1 MTRSGGFAILAGLA
15 LLTACGGDQKGEGG
29 VTAEESKQ
37 LNEAAEMLDVQP
49 DSLAAPED
57 TGLGNGEV
65 GSGEA
70 DEAAAAELNASTNGQ

>member
-1 MTRSGGFAILAGLA
+1 MTRAGGILVLAGLA
-15 LLTACGGDQKGEGG
+15 LLAACGNEQQAGG
-29 VTAEESKQ
+29 VTADEAKQ

-49 DSLAAPED
+49 DSLAAPEE

-65 GSGEA
+65 GSSET

>member
-1 MTRSGGFAILAGLA
+1 MTRAGGFMVLAGLA
-15 LLTACGGDQKGEGG
+15 LLSACGSEQQAGG
-29 VTAEESKQ
+29 VTADEAKQ

-49 DSLAAPED
+49 DSLAAPEE

-65 GSGEA
+65 GSSET

>member
-1 MTRSGGFAILAGLA
+1 MTRARGFMVLAGLA
-15 LLTACGGDQKGEGG
+15 LLTACGGEQQAGG
-29 VTAEESKQ
+29 VTADEAKQ

-49 DSLAAPED
+49 DSLAAPEE

-65 GSGEA
+65 GSSET